1 MKRSKT
7 MLFLSLLVLLG
18 ALTTLTRCGS
28 SGDVGGI
35 AASFN
40 GIKF

>member
-1 MKRSKT
+1 MKRSKAL
-7 MLFLSLLVLLG
+7 LFLSVLVLLG

-28 SGDVGGI
+28 GSVGDI